1 MDKNKKISYLLVLL
15 WIFTFILMGSL
26 SNKSNYIYM
35 TKINFVLQTLELV
48 LLSFFNIKNI
58 KDKNYILLGLN
69 ILLLIFYIIIF
80 FLPIWGETLF

>member
-48 LLSFFNIKNI
+48 LLSFCNIKNI